1 MLKLVPLSAMYATV
15 SGGLRTASASEV
27 NAVPV
32 VGHNTGSGGL
42 GTARVAVANGASDEC
57 SDAGDTVGS
66 VGAAEEH
73 DSAEEG
79 ACSGVGASAG
89 SYLAV
94 VGPDLDGSP
103 QGDR

>member
-15 SGGLRTASASEV
+15 SGGLRTASAKDV
-27 NAVPV
+27 NAVPLV
-32 VGHNTGSGGL
+32 SHNTGSGGL
-42 GTARVAVANGASDEC
+42 STASAVANAATDEGSGAGSK
-57 SDAGDTVGS
+57 SGTGD
-66 VGAAEEH
+66 AAEDH
-73 DSAEEG
+73 ISAEER
-79 ACSGVGASAG
+79 SFSDVGTSAG

>member
-15 SGGLRTASASEV
+15 SGGLSTDSASEV
-27 NAVPV
+27 NAVPM
-32 VGHNTGSGGL
+32 VGHNTGGGL
-42 GTARVAVANGASDEC
+42 STASAAVANGASDEC
-57 SDAGDTVGS
+57 RDAGGKVGA

-73 DSAEEG
+73 NSVEEETG
-79 ACSGVGASAG
+79 SGTEISDG

>member
-15 SGGLRTASASEV
+15 SGGLRTASAKDV

-32 VGHNTGSGGL
+32 VGHNTGSGSL
-42 GTARVAVANGASDEC
+42 STASAVVANGASDER
-57 SDAGDTVGS
+57 SDAGGIAS
-66 VGAAEEH
+66 GVGAAEEQ
-73 DSAEEG
+73 DSTEEETG
-79 ACSGVGASAG
+79 SGTEISDG

>member
-15 SGGLRTASASEV
+15 SGGLSTASA
-27 NAVPV
+27 
-32 VGHNTGSGGL
+32 
-42 GTARVAVANGASDEC
+42 AVANGASDEC
-57 SDAGDTVGS
+57 GDAGDKVGA
-66 VGAAEEH
+66 VGAAEERN
-73 DSAEEG
+73 SAERE
-79 ACSGVGASAG
+79 ACSGVGTSAG

>member
-15 SGGLRTASASEV
+15 SGGL
-27 NAVPV
+27 
-32 VGHNTGSGGL
+32 
-42 GTARVAVANGASDEC
+42 GTARVAVANDATDEG
-57 SDAGDTVGS
+57 SDAGGIAS
-66 VGAAEEH
+66 AVGAVE
-73 DSAEEG
+73 DNNSAEEG
-79 ACSGVGASAG
+79 TNTGANTSAG